1 MIISS
6 LKTAKHTQHIVL
18 SVDHLNS
25 DTNLGVELQ
34 IMDWGEGQTQI
45 RTFDVL

>member
-18 SVDHLNS
+18 SVDHQNYDINS
-25 DTNLGVELQ
+25 EVELQ
-34 IMDWGEGQTQI
+34 IMDWGEGQVQI
-45 RTFDVL
+45 GTFYVS